1 MDHPVWCTLLCAEQ
15 HGTGSKLALDI
26 KAHFEN
32 VLEQLMMLKRR
43 LDEQGSQLKEFYVD
57 NCCSWRKKLQ
67 QVFGPHLLVYL
78 DIFHAVKR
86 VTEKISKRHTLRS
99 ACIQELKM
107 VFRDRTDVGPERTKP
122 TPNAEV
128 LTNNLD
134 KFTQR
139 WKGATF
145 NGVKVLSAAALSE
158 LQKLR
163 KHMEKGCLSGIK
175 PGRGTNRNEGLHRT
189 LNKIMGSSR
198 YGVELSY
205 ALLTQCF
212 YQHNERI
219 QAKVEGR
226 CEFPIE
232 QHSTLLESLCD
243 SGESFGLAFSP
254 EHPIQA
260 ADTGST
266 TLTKLD
272 WNSNSY
278 ADFIK
283 RIADTSYPQ
292 CTINSHLDYD
302 SDDGDIVSPHCEP
315 LSGEENSDDSTTTIP
330 ISTVKKILLRAL
342 QMLFVHKR
350 LCSCTQTAQLKAHDL
365 PFMNFILGNLNAHDF
380 GDTSDASIHEQ

>member
-1 MDHPVWCTLLCAEQ
+1 MGQVVSWRLT
-15 HGTGSKLALDI
+15 SKLT
-26 KAHFEN
+26 FEN

-99 ACIQELKM
+99 PCIQELKM

-134 KFTQR
+134 KFIQR

-158 LQKLR
+158 LRKLR

-232 QHSTLLESLCD
+232 QHSTLL
-243 SGESFGLAFSP
+243 A
-254 EHPIQA
+254 IW
-260 ADTGST
+260 TM
-266 TLTKLD
+266 
-272 WNSNSY
+272 
-278 ADFIK
+278 
-283 RIADTSYPQ
+283 
-292 CTINSHLDYD
+292 
-302 SDDGDIVSPHCEP
+302 IVM
-315 LSGEENSDDSTTTIP
+315 
-330 ISTVKKILLRAL
+330 TVI
-342 QMLFVHKR
+342 
-350 LCSCTQTAQLKAHDL
+350 
-365 PFMNFILGNLNAHDF
+365 
-380 GDTSDASIHEQ
+380 